1 VLRIEESSVPEV
13 PVPYEATAALDSGPT
28 PVEPGT
34 QEVQATISVT
44 FSLA

>member
-1 VLRIEESSVPEV
+1 M
-13 PVPYEATAALDSGPT
+13 YATAMERSPT

-44 FSLA
+44 FSLS

>member
-1 VLRIEESSVPEV
+1 MLRIEESLPAA
-13 PVPYEATAALDSGPT
+13 PVPYCSPAALDSGPT

-34 QEVQATISVT
+34 QEVQATVSVT